1 MNEQLDLWHC
11 DPIDHVKGLIENPAF
26 KDYTSYVPEHVYIDD
41 KGKVR
46 IFDKMWTGDWWWDT
60 QVWLVFRKIC
70 KNYWQLKLPSS
81 TMIALLILSLDKT
94 QLTQF
99 QGDKKAWLV
108 YLTIG
113 NISKNIWHQPLTH
126 AMILVGYLPAAK
138 LDCYNNATHSIQGY
152 WLFHHCMGMIFGS
165 LIKAGAE
172 GVEMVCADG
181 WVQDIYVIL
190 VAYMADFPEQCLV
203 RCCKENRCLHCTVN
217 PKDQGSP
224 FESPFHDKTEMLEI
238 LTKHQQGQ
246 DPPQFEKQGLC
257 AVYNPF

>member
-1 MNEQLDLWHC
+1 
-11 DPIDHVKGLIENPAF
+11 
-26 KDYTSYVPEHVYIDD
+26 
-41 KGKVR
+41 
-46 IFDKMWTGDWWWDT
+46 
-60 QVWLVFRKIC
+60 
-70 KNYWQLKLPSS
+70 
-81 TMIALLILSLDKT
+81 
-94 QLTQF
+94 
-99 QGDKKAWLV
+99 
-108 YLTIG
+108 
-113 NISKNIWHQPLTH
+113 
-126 AMILVGYLPAAK
+126 
-138 LDCYNNATHSIQGY
+138 
-152 WLFHHCMGMIFGS
+152 MIFGS

-224 FESPFHDKTEMLEI
+224 LESPFHDKTEMLEI

-257 AVYNPF
+257 AVYNPFWANLPHCNIFSCFTLDLLHQLHKGIFKDHLIQWCMQIMGEKELDKQFKAMNGYPGLHHFKKGISLVSQ